1 MFTRFSPQTARY
13 PNRTTFPHTI
23 GHLFCI
29 KKKNK
34 RSPWSGT
41 TRDDSRF
48 SNNNNLLKVGK
59 SLLKFNNFVLLSAAP
74 SSEYLNY
81 QTPTWIHRPSWL
93 SPRECARTSP
103 PACYDQQLTMTEGLS
118 TAKVAAGSSHAKS
131 IPIGKVFFLFCLLFR
146 RVCHNRGL
154 LGFVIFAI
162 GICTLAGGVSRSKVS
177 FHRVEKGQFNG
188 RLFFCSMVGYKLGNV
203 YDYHVLFGV
212 LFWVEVRRYRR
223 KRLKIAHRSHD
234 GHYWM
239 LTRE

>member
-131 IPIGKVFFLFCLLFR
+131 IPIGKVFFCF
-146 RVCHNRGL
+146 VCC
-154 LGFVIFAI
+154 FVECVIIVACWVLWFSR
-162 GICTLAGGVSRSKVS
+162 LAYALS
-177 FHRVEKGQFNG
+177 RVEWADRKFPFIGWKKDNLTGDFFFVRWWAINWGMFTTITCFSVFCFGLKWEGIAGKGW
-188 RLFFCSMVGYKLGNV
+188 K
-203 YDYHVLFGV
+203 
-212 LFWVEVRRYRR
+212 
-223 KRLKIAHRSHD
+223 
-234 GHYWM
+234 
-239 LTRE
+239 

>member
-59 SLLKFNNFVLLSAAP
+59 SLLKFNNFVLLSAVP

-131 IPIGKVFFLFCLLFR
+131 IPIGKVFFCFICRFVECVIIVR
-146 RVCHNRGL
+146 RGL
-154 LGFVIFAI
+154 LGFVIFAL
-162 GICTLAGGVSRSKVS
+162 GISNALS
-177 FHRVEKGQFNG
+177 RVEWADRKFPFSGWKKDNLMG
-188 RLFFCSMVGYKLGNV
+188 DFFLSMLGYKLGNV
-203 YDYHVLFGV
+203 YDYRMISVFCFG
-212 LFWVEVRRYRR
+212 
-223 KRLKIAHRSHD
+223 LKWEGIA
-234 GHYWM
+234 GKGWK
-239 LTRE
+239 